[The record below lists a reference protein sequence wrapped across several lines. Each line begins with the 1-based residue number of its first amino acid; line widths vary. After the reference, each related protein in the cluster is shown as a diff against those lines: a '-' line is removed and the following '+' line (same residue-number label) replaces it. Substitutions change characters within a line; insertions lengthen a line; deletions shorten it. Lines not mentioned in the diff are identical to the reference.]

1 MKITFFDE
9 KTNNPIV
16 LCLGSFDS
24 IHKGHQKIFNV
35 ANEIKLKY
43 NAKSAVFTYANDL
56 GFIPGKKGGLVFTY
70 EERLLRLQ
78 EFCVDEIC
86 VAKFTKDFAN
96 LSPEEFLNRLAQKYN
111 LGKIC
116 CGFNYRFG
124 KKAAGDTLFLGQ
136 WCKSQGVEFF
146 ECPEVVKNGQ
156 TVSSTYIKALIREGN
171 AEEAKELL
179 GEDFSFAAEVSHG
192 DMRGRTL
199 GFPTINQIYPEEIV
213 KPLSGVYHT
222 VVEID
227 GKQYDGVTNIG
238 VRPTF
243 ITEYISA
250 ETYILNFSGDCYG
263 KKVKTSLVKYLRQE
277 KKFSSK
283 EELALA
289 IKENVEYV
297 KNHSRT

>member
-1 MKITFFDE
+1 MAKKYAI
-9 KTNNPIV
+9 
-16 LCLGSFDS
+16 CLGMFDGVHLGHRAVLDGAINSGYKSVAVTFSS
-24 IHKGHQKIFNV
+24 IPFKTGGSIMTACEKKK
-35 ANEIKLKY
+35 KLLEYGIDEVWFLDFFEVK
-43 NAKSAVFTYANDL
+43 DL
-56 GFIPGKKGGLVFTY
+56 F
-70 EERLLRLQ
+70 
-78 EFCVDEIC
+78 
-86 VAKFTKDFAN
+86 
-96 LSPEEFLNRLAQKYN
+96 PEEFLNRLAQKYN

-171 AEEAKELL
+171 VEEAKELL

-222 VVEID
+222 VV
-227 GKQYDGVTNIG
+227 
-238 VRPTF
+238 
-243 ITEYISA
+243 
-250 ETYILNFSGDCYG
+250 
-263 KKVKTSLVKYLRQE
+263 
-277 KKFSSK
+277 
-283 EELALA
+283 
-289 IKENVEYV
+289 
-297 KNHSRT
+297 